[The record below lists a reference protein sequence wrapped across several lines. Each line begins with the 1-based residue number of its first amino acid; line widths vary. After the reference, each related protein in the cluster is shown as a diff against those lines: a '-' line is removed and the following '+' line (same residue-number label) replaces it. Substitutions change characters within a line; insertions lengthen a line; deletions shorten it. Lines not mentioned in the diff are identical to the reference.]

1 MSTTSAVGLL
11 QPSWCL
17 LCCFRHHFSHEWEA
31 TFLPYSS
38 KRANSPKLK
47 MKRSS
52 SPANDELPGKRTKR
66 SSFAESCSQD
76 VEERSQTSSNKV
88 TSNGHKKRVRFQDDV
103 LNTCDKL
110 SASNTVSK
118 LTSLT
123 VQGESFSDP
132 SLNNMPFA
140 FENSLLDQLENPLNF
155 RWFMIP
161 EEDFDNQ
168 SNASSDEI
176 YYSGTNEPFL
186 VVG

>member
-11 QPSWCL
+11 QPSSCL
-17 LCCFRHHFSHEWEA
+17 LCCFRHHFSHEREA

-38 KRANSPKLK
+38 KRANSPKIK